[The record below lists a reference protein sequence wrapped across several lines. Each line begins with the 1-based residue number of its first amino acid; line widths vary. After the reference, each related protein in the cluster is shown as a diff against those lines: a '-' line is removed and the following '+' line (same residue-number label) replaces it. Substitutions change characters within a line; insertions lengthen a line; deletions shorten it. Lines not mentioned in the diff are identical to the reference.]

1 MKHKKES
8 PPVNPKFL
16 SFGEIIFDRIN
27 DEFFLGGAPLNFAW
41 FTNQMEVDTTFVSS
55 VGNDEIGR
63 KAISEVKK
71 TGIQTF
77 VTLSESD
84 TGTAEVNESGEF
96 RIICPAA
103 WESIT
108 SPAIE
113 YKDFDLLYV
122 GTLAQKTPHNQNEL
136 TKILSYHIK
145 NVFVD
150 LNLRHPFY
158 SKYIIENSLKIATIL
173 KVNQEEWE
181 KLKNSVGVST
191 PTELR
196 KKFNISCLAITKGSL
211 GASLFT
217 DNNDLH
223 YETSKINTID
233 PTGAGDAFSAVLA
246 TGIVKGIDPTKTL
259 ELACEAGA
267 LVVSKIGAQ
276 AHLPENIR
284 CYFMDPED
292 LSKKYPQRT
301 LD

>member
-8 PPVNPKFL
+8 TSVNPKFL
-16 SFGEIIFDRIN
+16 SFGEIIYDRIN
-27 DEFFLGGAPLNFAW
+27 DEFFLGGAPLSFAW

-55 VGNDEIGR
+55 VGNDAIGR
-63 KAISEVKK
+63 KAISEIKK
-71 TGIQTF
+71 TGMQTF
-77 VTLSESD
+77 VNLNELS
-84 TGTAEVNESGEF
+84 TGTDEVNESGGF

-108 SPAIE
+108 SPTIE
-113 YKDFDLLYV
+113 LKDFDLLYV

-145 NVFVD
+145 NIFVD

-158 SKYIIENSLKIATIL
+158 SKQIIENSLKIAAIL
-173 KVNQEEWE
+173 KVNHEEWN
-181 KLKNSVGVST
+181 KIKKSVGVST
-191 PTELR
+191 PIELR

-223 YETSKINTID
+223 YEPSKINTLD
-233 PTGAGDAFSAVLA
+233 PTGAGVAFSAVLA
-246 TGIVKGIDPTKTL
+246 TGAVKGIDPTKTL
-259 ELACEAGA
+259 ELACEAAA

-284 CYFMDPED
+284 SYF
-292 LSKKYPQRT
+292 
-301 LD
+301 